1 MDTPVDSIE
10 SPLYVGLDIGGTK
23 VEAWAVDGKLQLQGK
38 AVAPTRSDDFE
49 RVLASIREAVDGAIA
64 ETGMAGPAIAAIGGG
79 VPGQVDH
86 ATGVVR
92 HAVNLNLVHEP
103 LGERLASHYGCPVV
117 LENDVRLGAF
127 GAFHYL
133 RRHDPARFR
142 GLNSLAY
149 ISIGTGL
156 AVGLVINGCLY
167 RGSRGMAGE
176 LGHVQV
182 EPDGPRCNC
191 GGYGCAEQ
199 YISGPGLARLARHRL
214 ADFPASSLHET
225 EGAVS
230 ARTIFEAAARGDRAA
245 LALVD
250 QFSGWIARLLFNVV
264 LAYDVAYL
272 VLGGGITKAGPVLLD
287 AVFRRIDLLRA
298 DLPLAQIL
306 LEPEQVAVIPDQNM
320 GIWGGITLAAEAR
333 LNRSRMTKEA
343 DRLRSL

>member
-1 MDTPVDSIE
+1 MDSLVDSIG
-10 SPLYVGLDIGGTK
+10 SPLYIGLDIGGTK
-23 VEAWAVDGKLQLQGK
+23 VEAWAVDSRLQVRGK
-38 AVAPTRSDDFE
+38 AVAPTRSETFE
-49 RVLASIREAVDGAIA
+49 CVLASIYEAVDGAVA
-64 ETGMAGPAIAAIGGG
+64 ETGVAAPAIAAIGGG

-103 LGERLASHYGCPVV
+103 LGARLADHYGCPVV

-191 GGYGCAEQ
+191 GGRGCAEQ
-199 YISGPGLARLARHRL
+199 YISGPGLAHLARSRLAE
-214 ADFPASSLHET
+214 FPASSLHGT
-225 EGAVS
+225 EGALS
-230 ARTIFEAAARGDRAA
+230 ARTIFEAAAGGDDAA
-245 LALVD
+245 RALVD

-298 DLPLAQIL
+298 DLPLAQL
-306 LEPEQVAVIPDQNM
+306 LLDPEQVVVVPDQNM
-320 GIWGGITLAAEAR
+320 GIWGGITLATEAR
-333 LNRSRMTKEA
+333 LNQSHMTEKA
-343 DRLRSL
+343 GRLPSP